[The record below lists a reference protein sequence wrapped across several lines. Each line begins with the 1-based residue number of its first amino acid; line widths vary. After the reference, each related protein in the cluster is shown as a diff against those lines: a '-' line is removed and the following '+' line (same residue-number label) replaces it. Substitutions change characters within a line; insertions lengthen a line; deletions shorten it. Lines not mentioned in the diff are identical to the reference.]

1 MLIELELGEKV
12 LSQTVLAIPAW
23 LVYKTQVQIFASD
36 GHLASAWAAQIFR
49 LISITDSRTVKLHAY
64 YCLLS
69 VSIRENVWGWGG
81 GRGEEGRRRGGGGRG
96 KGRGWRRKGEGGWR
110 GWKMEGRG

>member
-36 GHLASAWAAQIFR
+36 GHLASAWTAQIFR

-69 VSIRENVWGWGG
+69 VSIRENVWGWEEVGVEREGG
-81 GRGEEGRRRGGGGRG
+81 GVEGERE
-96 KGRGWRRKGEGGWR
+96 GEG
-110 GWKMEGRG
+110 MEEKR